1 MRGKES
7 ENETSPPGPTAA
19 AALKSDID
27 PYWPIYQF
35 LIFWHLNQILNTIN
49 DVFKVCSATL
59 QADAES
65 ESKEALLSL
74 PPDIVDV
81 SILSFFPTR
90 YYSTT
95 RILSSLPYPTLPEN
109 EKPLP
114 FRACPLVTIVNFL
127 ICRSFR
133 DWHDFVY

>member
-95 RILSSLPYPTLPEN
+95 RILSSLPYPTRNWRKKQDLMLGANIRSYGMEN
-109 EKPLP
+109 C
-114 FRACPLVTIVNFL
+114 F
-127 ICRSFR
+127 SFII
-133 DWHDFVY
+133 